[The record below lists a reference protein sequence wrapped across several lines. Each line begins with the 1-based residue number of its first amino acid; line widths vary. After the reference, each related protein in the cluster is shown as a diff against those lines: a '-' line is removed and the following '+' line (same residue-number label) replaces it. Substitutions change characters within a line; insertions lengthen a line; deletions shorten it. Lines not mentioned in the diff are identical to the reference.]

1 MGVQERLTLQAVAEP
16 TLIAAEHRHRYEF
29 AAALCPGLRVV
40 DLCCGSGYGAEILAG
55 GGAAAVHG
63 VDRDAATID
72 LATHTLGGGTI
83 TFEAADATAFLRRDL
98 AGSFDAIVCFEGLEH
113 LADAPAA
120 LAELRRHTA
129 CGLAVIASVPNSRGL
144 GEENEFHL
152 TDFGP
157 AEAAAAFAGFPDAV
171 IVHQYLAEG
180 SVIVVDDAGDLDAR
194 LHGLE
199 RAEPPYAN
207 HFLLVAGLPEDRL
220 AVLHRARMQLALAP
234 NYNRYMRSLE
244 RANAQLRRR
253 NNQLSRVLLGK
264 GDSAAPSYVRRAEDR
279 RAELDRRLA
288 EIEDFQQELDQRE
301 RRIRRLEEQLEFA
314 RASGAPAPGAPPAGA
329 GGPVARV
336 ALVARVARIA
346 RRLRG

>member
-16 TLIAAEHRHRYEF
+16 TLIAAEHLHRYEF

-40 DLCCGSGYGAEILAG
+40 DLCCGSGYGAEILADA
-55 GGAAAVHG
+55 GAAAVHA
-63 VDRDAATID
+63 VDHDVATID
-72 LATHTLGGGTI
+72 LATHNLGGGPI

-98 AGSFDAIVCFEGLEH
+98 AGRFDAIVCFEGLEH
-113 LADAPAA
+113 LPDAPAA
-120 LAELRRHTA
+120 LAELRRHA
-129 CGLAVIASVPNSRGL
+129 AGGLTVIASVPNSRGL

-157 AEAAAAFAGFPDAV
+157 AEAAAAFAGFPGAV

-220 AVLHRARMQLALAP
+220 AGLHRARMQVALAP
-234 NYNRYMRSLE
+234 NYNRYMRGLE
-244 RANAQLRRR
+244 RANGELRRR
-253 NNQLSRVLLGK
+253 NNQLSRGLLGK
-264 GDSAAPSYVRRAEDR
+264 GDSAAPSYVRRTEGR
-279 RAELDRRLA
+279 LAELDRRLV
-288 EIEDFQQELDQRE
+288 EIADLQRELGLRE

-314 RASGAPAPGAPPAGA
+314 GGSPAAPAPAPAPAVPG
-329 GGPVARV
+329 GDGPVGPVARV
-336 ALVARVARIA
+336 ARVA